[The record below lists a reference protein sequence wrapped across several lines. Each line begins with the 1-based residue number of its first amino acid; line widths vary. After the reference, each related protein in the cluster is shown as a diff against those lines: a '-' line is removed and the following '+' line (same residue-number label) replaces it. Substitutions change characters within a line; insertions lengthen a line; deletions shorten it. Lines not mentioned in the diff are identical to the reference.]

1 MVKEQSK
8 YPLGITVFGVIIV
21 VTSLLQL
28 NSLTS
33 WLYYQWL
40 FNALPEDM
48 LRVRYFISIALRT
61 LGFVSG
67 IGILL
72 HKDLFRKIAIGISV
86 FTVATIYWKHPLYGV
101 SKHARVVIDW
111 ISRSNCCY
119 AGLSQP
125 PLIKIIEWSSLISL
139 CAVDVGFALWLIYY
153 FTRPRIKAYFKK

>member
-1 MVKEQSK
+1 M
-8 YPLGITVFGVIIV
+8 GITVFGVIIV

-28 NSLTS
+28 NTLVR
-33 WLYYQWL
+33 WAYYQWL
-40 FNALPEDM
+40 FNLLPEDV
-48 LRVRYFISIALRT
+48 LRLRYFISITLRV
-61 LGFVSG
+61 LGLASG

-86 FTVATIYWKHPLYGV
+86 FTVATIYWKHPLYMV
-101 SKHARVVIDW
+101 SKHARVVIGW
-111 ISRSNCCY
+111 LSRSNCCS

-139 CAVDVGFALWLIYY
+139 CAVDIGFALWLVYY